1 MFARLLV
8 GLDGSSGADAA
19 LDAAI
24 HLGRRFK
31 ATLVLAAVTDIRLLE
46 GPLFESAGPLWTE
59 GVPAAPAT
67 VDLREALEDRAN
79 RILETASAAV
89 AAAGVAGEP
98 VRATGLVEDE
108 LLRLAGAADAIVV
121 GRQGELHAES
131 ASLGR
136 VTSHIIRRSTKPVI
150 VAGRHPSACER
161 PVVAYDGGETS
172 SHALELASRYAEAL
186 GLPLAVV
193 HASNDAAAGE
203 ALLAKAAAFLSAHP
217 VAFETR
223 RLTGDV
229 VHAVSEFAAQYRAD
243 LLVAGA
249 HGGRHHAWAL
259 GSHAEKLLK
268 ASAIPVVIQ
277 R

>member
-1 MFARLLV
+1 MFARLIV

-67 VDLREALEDRAN
+67 VDLREALEDRAS
-79 RILETASAAV
+79 RILENAAAAV
-89 AAAGVAGEP
+89 AGAGLASEP

-108 LLRLAGAADAIVV
+108 LLRLADGADAIVV
-121 GRQGELHAES
+121 GRQGELHGES

-136 VTSHIIRRSTKPVI
+136 VTSHIVRRSVKPVI
-150 VAGRHPSACER
+150 VAGRQPSPCER

-193 HASNDAAAGE
+193 HAASDAAAGD
-203 ALLAKAAAFLSAHP
+203 ALLAKAAAFLSTHA
-217 VAFETR
+217 VAFETS

-229 VHAVSEFAAQYRAD
+229 VQAVSDFVAKYRAD

-259 GSHAEKLLK
+259 GSHAEKLLR
-268 ASAIPVVIQ
+268 ASTIPVIIQ